1 MSNRYVKYMH
11 PLGQVQAGLL
21 MGLDIAI
28 RREHSDRYSETEQ
41 FGAITI
47 ENFVEGR
54 PNSHKGAPDSVPA
67 TVCACYCVCL
77 LPCVPAAEHQRAQI
91 RCSRA

>member
-1 MSNRYVKYMH
+1 MH
-11 PLGQVQAGLL
+11 PLGQVQGGLL

-67 TVCACYCVCL
+67 TVCACYRVCL
-77 LPCVPAAEHQRAQI
+77 LLNTSARRYAVQGRSWSAHQI
-91 RCSRA
+91 